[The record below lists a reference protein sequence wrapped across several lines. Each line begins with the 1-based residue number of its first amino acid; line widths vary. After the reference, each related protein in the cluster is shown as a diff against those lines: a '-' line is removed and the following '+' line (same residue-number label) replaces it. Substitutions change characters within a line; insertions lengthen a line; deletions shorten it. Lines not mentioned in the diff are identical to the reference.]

1 MNAASDPARPSP
13 PSRTVADIAAFLGG
27 QVTGDGSVRLTGFS
41 AATTAGPG
49 DLTFA
54 ENEHFFAKAE
64 QSAAAA
70 ILASGKFASAA
81 KPVIQVANARAAFA
95 RVLPLFFPETR
106 PPPGVHPTAVVSAD
120 AEIDPSAHVG
130 PYCVLGAKV
139 RVGPRVTLSGGNHV
153 GEHSSIGDDSW
164 LFPNAVLYPQTS
176 VGRRVRIHA
185 GAIIGSD
192 GFGYVFD
199 AGAHLKVPQIGSVIL
214 EDDVEIGAN
223 TTIDRG
229 ALGPTVIGRGTKID
243 NLVQIAHNITTGQH
257 CIIISQTGIAG
268 STKLGDYVT
277 IAGKVGIAGHLKL
290 GDRVIVAAGS
300 GVMHDI
306 PAGEKWLGFPA
317 QPDRQ
322 AKREIL
328 ALRQLPDLL
337 KRVRELEAQIASR
350 RADQHG

>member
-1 MNAASDPARPSP
+1 MNAASEQARPTP
-13 PSRTVADIAAFLGG
+13 LPRTVAEIAGFLGG
-27 QVTGDGSVRLTGFS
+27 QVVGDGSVRLTGFS
-41 AATTAGPG
+41 AATTAKAG

-54 ENEHFFAKAE
+54 ENEGFFAKAE

-70 ILASGKFASAA
+70 ILASGKHSSAA

-106 PPPGVHPTAVVSAD
+106 PAPGIHPTSVIASD
-120 AEIDPSAHVG
+120 AEIDASAHVG
-130 PYCVLGAKV
+130 PHCVLGAKV
-139 RVGPRVTLSGGNHV
+139 RLGPRATLFGGNHV
-153 GEHSSIGDDSW
+153 GDHSSVGDDSC
-164 LFPNAVLYPQTS
+164 LFPNAVLYPQTT
-176 VGRRVRIHA
+176 VGCRVRIHA

-243 NLVQIAHNITTGQH
+243 NLVQIAHNVATGQH

-268 STKLGDYVT
+268 STKLGSYTT
-277 IAGKVGIAGHLKL
+277 IAGKVGIAGHLKI
-290 GDRVIVAAGS
+290 GSRVIVAAGS
-300 GVMHDI
+300 GIMHDI
-306 PAGEKWLGFPA
+306 PDGEKWMGFIA

-322 AKREIL
+322 SKREIL
-328 ALRQLPDLL
+328 ALRKLPDLL
-337 KRVRELEAQIASR
+337 KRVRELEAQIAALRS
-350 RADQHG
+350 G